1 MQSNLALLDLI
12 FLHFSQHTSPQSAK
26 EAVQH
31 DDKHNDEDDKSSA
44 ASSSAAS
51 GRITKS
57 VTVGTAPTFKSAERA
72 QKRREYYMKLEEKR
86 KAMEAEKA
94 EAEARSKEEQQAAIR
109 EMRKNM
115 VFKANPVPNF
125 YYEPP
130 PPKVELKKL
139 PLTRPVSPK
148 LNRRKSCGDLVYTTD
163 QAQQVSKH
171 CAKHHDSLD
180 QDHNEPPSAARAN
193 LRRTK
198 TANSSSTRK
207 AKSCSGFDQEEHH
220 DASETNDGP
229 EKVDDEQ
236 PSADVCVES

>member
-1 MQSNLALLDLI
+1 MNNGTPLSEQKSQKPKTHKSMDGKVTTFPTSKSNA
-12 FLHFSQHTSPQSAK
+12 PESA
-26 EAVQH
+26 EAACLETEKHEDVKISEN

-130 PPKVELKKL
+130 PPKVELKKVTESFHL
-139 PLTRPVSPK
+139 P
-148 LNRRKSCGDLVYTTD
+148 
-163 QAQQVSKH
+163 
-171 CAKHHDSLD
+171 
-180 QDHNEPPSAARAN
+180 
-193 LRRTK
+193 
-198 TANSSSTRK
+198 
-207 AKSCSGFDQEEHH
+207 
-220 DASETNDGP
+220 
-229 EKVDDEQ
+229 
-236 PSADVCVES
+236 